1 VPEPTRG
8 TCPRVLIVGGGITGL
23 ATAWYLQ
30 TGQGADRLD
39 ISLIESSGRVG
50 GKIRTEELGGVP
62 VEAGPDTF
70 LARVPWAVDL
80 ARQLGLGDDLVA
92 PATGT
97 AYICHRGRL
106 LPFPSDTVL
115 GVPVTTRSLL
125 GAPQLSAAGK
135 ARAALDVVL
144 PRRRAPL
151 GPDTPLRGPLGPD
164 TPLRGPLGPDPSVA
178 DVIGS
183 RLGRE
188 VLDRLV
194 EPLVGGIHAGR
205 ADSLSL
211 RSVAPQLATAATHH
225 RSLIRGLRAQRPA
238 MAATSPVFLSVA
250 GGLERLVD
258 RLAASLDV
266 VDIRLD
272 TAATGLTAE
281 AGRWRLACEPGPDVT
296 ADAVVLAIPAF
307 AAAPVVV
314 TASPGA
320 ADDLERIRY
329 ASVVTATL
337 AYRPGH
343 LTSIPAGSGFL
354 VPRSESRLMTACT
367 FSTAKWRHP
376 GPGDTVLLRASAGRH
391 GDDRACRLDD
401 EALVDRLHDEL
412 RDLVGATGDPVA
424 FRVDR
429 WENGFPQYEP
439 GHDARVDR
447 IEAALSRLDGVFVAG
462 ASFRGVGIAACVQ
475 QAGTVSAR
483 VRDHLSQHRP
493 AAGET

>member
-8 TCPRVLIVGGGITGL
+8 ACPRVLIVGGGITGL

-30 TGQGADRLD
+30 TRQGADRLD

-97 AYICHRGRL
+97 AYICHGGRL

-115 GVPVTTRSLL
+115 GVPVTARSLL
-125 GAPQLSAAGK
+125 GSPQLSAAGK

-144 PRRRAPL
+144 PRRAAL
-151 GPDTPLRGPLGPD
+151 GPETPLRGPL
-164 TPLRGPLGPDPSVA
+164 RPDPSVA
-178 DVIGS
+178 EVIGS

-211 RSVAPQLATAATHH
+211 RSVAPQLATSAARH
-225 RSLIRGLRAQRPA
+225 RSLILGLRAQRPA
-238 MAATSPVFLSVA
+238 APATSPVFLSVA

-258 RLAASLDV
+258 RLAVSLDL

-272 TAATGLTAE
+272 TAATGLTVE

-307 AAAPVVV
+307 AAAPVVA
-314 TASPGA
+314 TAAPEA
-320 ADDLERIRY
+320 ADDLRRIRY

-337 AYRPGH
+337 AYRPAD
-343 LTSIPAGSGFL
+343 LTSLPAGSGFL
-354 VPRSESRLMTACT
+354 VPRSENRLMTACT
-367 FSTAKWRHP
+367 FTTAKWPHP
-376 GPGDTVLLRASAGRH
+376 VPRDTVLLRASAGRH

-412 RDLVGATGDPVA
+412 RELVGATGEPVA
-424 FRVDR
+424 VRVDR
-429 WENGFPQYEP
+429 WDNGFPQYEP

-447 IEAALSRLDGVFVAG
+447 IEAVLSRLGGVFVAG

-493 AAGET
+493 ETGET